1 MAIEKLKIP
10 EAVLELPAIQHMPI
24 QPIWQIFVVSGLDL
38 QCCLVPPKRPPQFWF
53 FSFAFGDD
61 CSFEVKNI
69 EIWVPTFFK
78 HNNSSVA
85 TMRYNLI
92 YKDFGLNSVVST
104 ALQGV
109 WSKLLSLNYGSTKGR
124 QDNCHSLAHMSHHQ
138 PLLYHQRTC
147 SKEPTLLLGTAPYQ
161 DAETSKGRIFS
172 DKCAVFYPKL

>member
-1 MAIEKLKIP
+1 
-10 EAVLELPAIQHMPI
+10 MPI
-24 QPIWQIFVVSGLDL
+24 QPIYLKDGPNGLNW
-38 QCCLVPPKRPPQFWF
+38 QCCLAGSSKRAPRILI
-53 FSFAFGDD
+53 FSIAMCADY
-61 CSFEVKNI
+61 SFDVKNI

-161 DAETSKGRIFS
+161 DAENSKDWGKKMR
-172 DKCAVFYPKL
+172 